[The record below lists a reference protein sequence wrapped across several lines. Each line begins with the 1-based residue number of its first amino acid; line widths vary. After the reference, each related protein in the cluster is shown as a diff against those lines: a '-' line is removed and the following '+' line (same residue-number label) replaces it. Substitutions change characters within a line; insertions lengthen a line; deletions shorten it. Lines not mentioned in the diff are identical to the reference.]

1 MLIDISQEVFS
12 CAVYPGDPLPKRTL
26 ARSITEGDM
35 YNLSELSM
43 CVHNGTHI
51 DSPFHFIND
60 GRTVEQIPLESF
72 VGPCY
77 VCRRTGDLSAADAEQ
92 IVSEAD
98 KQGAGERIIIAGRG
112 VVTAESAAVFAESGV
127 RLIGTDSQSVGPA
140 DAPMKVHIILLS
152 KDIVLLEGLQLDG
165 VEEGKYFLSAAPLNL
180 AGCDGAPC
188 RAYLMT
194 EG

>member
-12 CAVYPGDPLPKRTL
+12 CVVYPGDPSPQRNV
-26 ARSITEGDM
+26 ARSIAEGDM

-51 DSPFHFIND
+51 DSPFHFLRD

-77 VCRRTGDLSAADAEQ
+77 VCRRTGDLTGADAED
-92 IVSEAD
+92 IVSEAR
-98 KQGAGERIIIAGRG
+98 KLSAGDRILIAGG
-112 VVTAESAAVFAESGV
+112 AVVTAGAARVFAGSGV
-127 RLIGTDSQSVGPA
+127 LLLGIDSQSFGPEG
-140 DAPMKVHIILLS
+140 APMEVHVILLS
-152 KDIVLLEGLQLDG
+152 KDIVLLEGLCLDG
-165 VEEGKYFLSAAPLNL
+165 VSEGRYFLSAAPLNL

-188 RAYLMT
+188 RAFLMT
-194 EG
+194 ED